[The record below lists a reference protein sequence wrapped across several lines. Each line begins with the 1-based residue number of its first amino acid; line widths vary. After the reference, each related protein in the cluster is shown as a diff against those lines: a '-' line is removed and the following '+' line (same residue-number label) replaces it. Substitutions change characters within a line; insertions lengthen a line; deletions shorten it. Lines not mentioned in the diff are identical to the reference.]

1 VQKISN
7 YIKRGELKVY
17 KIAIVEDELEYR
29 QQVSEYILQYGEE
42 NGMHFEIEA
51 FQDGR
56 EIMDADSRTFDIIFF
71 DIEMPKV
78 NGMDAS
84 KYIRER
90 DENVVI
96 VFITNLSQYA
106 IQGYSVG
113 AVDFVLKPINYYS
126 FSLRLN
132 RALSRV
138 KKKETTDVIIT
149 TADGMKRLDTGDVFF
164 VEIANRML
172 HYHTKHGEYVVRGTL
187 QSAEAALTEYHF
199 VKCNYWYLI
208 NLKYVSEIQKN
219 MVFVA
224 DRKLEISRRNKAAFV
239 KAVTDYIGGGV

>member
-1 VQKISN
+1 M
-7 YIKRGELKVY
+7 Y

-29 QQVSEYILQYGEE
+29 RQVFEYIIQYGKE
-42 NGMHFEIEA
+42 NGIHFEIVT
-51 FQDGR
+51 FQNGK
-56 EIMDADSRTFDIIFF
+56 EIMDADNSSFHVIFF

-78 NGMDAS
+78 NGMDAA

-96 VFITNLSQYA
+96 VFITNLSQFA

-113 AVDFVLKPINYYS
+113 ALDFVLKPINYYS
-126 FSLRLN
+126 LSLRLN
-132 RALSRV
+132 RALNRV

-149 TADGMKRLDTGDVFF
+149 TADGMKRLDTGDIFF
-164 VEIANRML
+164 VEIVNRML
-172 HYHTKHGEYVVRGTL
+172 HYHTKDGEYVVRGTM
-187 QSAEAALTEYHF
+187 QSTEAALRDYHF
-199 VKCNYWYLI
+199 VKCNYWYLV

-224 DRKLEISRRNKAAFV
+224 DMKLEISRRNKSAFV
-239 KAVTDYIGGGV
+239 KAVTDYIGGGL